1 MSKEL
6 QNNVVEHRY
15 VKRTELKE
23 FQGDLKK
30 ENAAEI
36 KKFIKRIKVSGF
48 NAPIVVWHDHDNLI
62 IDGHQRLKALNI
74 MASE

>member
-1 MSKEL
+1 MTKEL

-15 VKRTELKE
+15 VKRADLKE

-30 ENAAEI
+30 ENTAEI
-36 KKFIKRIKVSGF
+36 KRFIKRIKVSGF

-74 MASE
+74 MANE